1 MRMGRGCLVRNGS
14 VVTDAVVRRRFFVK
28 AVFTSLPPPPMPPSC
43 NNPPLA
49 MGRHAIEVA
58 TMNLSRWV
66 GMAVLACGGLLLGTP
81 ARAGD
86 ISCKMNFQLAGWS
99 VFYKTASGS
108 GTVRCSNG
116 QSLHVKLRAKGG
128 GLTFGKTKITDG
140 IGKFTGV
147 GSVRDV
153 LGHYANAEAHAG
165 ASKSAEAQVLT
176 KGNVSLALS
185 GKGEGWNLGV
195 AFGAFIIE

>member
-1 MRMGRGCLVRNGS
+1 ML
-14 VVTDAVVRRRFFVK
+14 A
-28 AVFTSLPPPPMPPSC
+28 AASLLPVS
-43 NNPPLA
+43 
-49 MGRHAIEVA
+49 E
-58 TMNLSRWV
+58 
-66 GMAVLACGGLLLGTP
+66 

-86 ISCKMNFQLAGWS
+86 ISCKMTFQLSGWS
-99 VFYKTASGS
+99 VFYKTAKGT

-116 QSLHVKLRAKGG
+116 QSLQVKLRAKGG

-140 IGKFTGV
+140 IGKFSGV
-147 GSVRDV
+147 SNVRDV
-153 LGHYANAEAHAG
+153 LGHYAEAVAHAG
-165 ASKSAEAQVLT
+165 AEKSAAAQVLT

>member
-1 MRMGRGCLVRNGS
+1 
-14 VVTDAVVRRRFFVK
+14 
-28 AVFTSLPPPPMPPSC
+28 
-43 NNPPLA
+43 
-49 MGRHAIEVA
+49 
-58 TMNLSRWV
+58 MNLTKWAGV
-66 GMAVLACGGLLLGTP
+66 AVLACSGLLLGTP
-81 ARAGD
+81 ARACD

-140 IGKFTGV
+140 IGKFTGI
-147 GSVRDV
+147 SNVRDV

-165 ASKSAEAQVLT
+165 AVKSAEAQVLT

>member
-1 MRMGRGCLVRNGS
+1 
-14 VVTDAVVRRRFFVK
+14 
-28 AVFTSLPPPPMPPSC
+28 
-43 NNPPLA
+43 
-49 MGRHAIEVA
+49 
-58 TMNLSRWV
+58 MNLIKWA
-66 GMAVLACGGLLLGTP
+66 GVLVLGCGGLLSTAP
-81 ARAGD
+81 VRAGD
-86 ISCKMNFQLAGWS
+86 ISCKMSFQLSGWS

-128 GLTFGKTKITDG
+128 GLTFGKTRISDG
-140 IGKFTGV
+140 IGKFSGV
-147 GSVRDV
+147 GNVHDV

-165 ASKSAEAQVLT
+165 AERSADAQVLT

-185 GKGEGWNLGV
+185 GKGSGWNLGV

>member
-1 MRMGRGCLVRNGS
+1 
-14 VVTDAVVRRRFFVK
+14 
-28 AVFTSLPPPPMPPSC
+28 
-43 NNPPLA
+43 
-49 MGRHAIEVA
+49 
-58 TMNLSRWV
+58 MNLIK
-66 GMAVLACGGLLLGTP
+66 GTGVLALVCAGLLAATP
-81 ARAGD
+81 ARAAEL
-86 ISCKMNFQLAGWS
+86 SCKMTFQLAGWS

-128 GLTFGKTKITDG
+128 GLTFGKTRISHG
-140 IGKFTGV
+140 VGKFTGV
-147 GSVRDV
+147 SNVREV

-165 ASKSAEAQVLT
+165 AEKSAAAQVLT

>member
-1 MRMGRGCLVRNGS
+1 VAPVAGTIAGTAFTPAMAGENDMKTVNGMGA
-14 VVTDAVVRRRFFVK
+14 VT
-28 AVFTSLPPPPMPPSC
+28 
-43 NNPPLA
+43 
-49 MGRHAIEVA
+49 
-58 TMNLSRWV
+58 
-66 GMAVLACGGLLLGTP
+66 VLLGILLLLPTA
-81 ARAGD
+81 ARAGE
-86 ISCKMNFQLAGWS
+86 ISCKMTFQLAGWS
-99 VFYKTASGS
+99 VFYKTSSGS

-128 GLTFGKTKITDG
+128 GLTFGKTRIDNG

-147 GSVRDV
+147 HDIHEV

-165 ASKSAEAQVLT
+165 ATKTAAAEVLT

-185 GKGEGWNLGV
+185 GKGSGWNLGV

>member
-1 MRMGRGCLVRNGS
+1 
-14 VVTDAVVRRRFFVK
+14 
-28 AVFTSLPPPPMPPSC
+28 
-43 NNPPLA
+43 
-49 MGRHAIEVA
+49 
-58 TMNLSRWV
+58 MNLIK
-66 GMAVLACGGLLLGTP
+66 GTGVLALVCAGLLAGTP
-81 ARAGD
+81 ARAAD
-86 ISCKMNFQLAGWS
+86 LSCKMTFQLAGWS

-128 GLTFGKTKITDG
+128 GLTFGKTRISHG
-140 IGKFTGV
+140 VGKFTGV
-147 GSVRDV
+147 SNVREV

-165 ASKSAEAQVLT
+165 AEKSAAAQVLT

>member
-1 MRMGRGCLVRNGS
+1 MHVTGWCGALVL
-14 VVTDAVVRRRFFVK
+14 VVA
-28 AVFTSLPPPPMPPSC
+28 
-43 NNPPLA
+43 
-49 MGRHAIEVA
+49 
-58 TMNLSRWV
+58 
-66 GMAVLACGGLLLGTP
+66 GLLPVTA

-86 ISCKMNFQLAGWS
+86 LSCKMTFQMSGWS

-108 GTVRCSNG
+108 GTVSCNNG
-116 QSLHVKLRAKGG
+116 QSLRVKLRAKGG
-128 GLTFGKTKITDG
+128 GLTIGKTRINHG

-147 GSVRDV
+147 GNVRDV
-153 LGHYANAEAHAG
+153 PGHCANAVAHAG
-165 ASKSAEAQVLT
+165 AQRAVDAQVLT

>member
-1 MRMGRGCLVRNGS
+1 MNMVRGAGV
-14 VVTDAVVRRRFFVK
+14 
-28 AVFTSLPPPPMPPSC
+28 
-43 NNPPLA
+43 A
-49 MGRHAIEVA
+49 M
-58 TMNLSRWV
+58 
-66 GMAVLACGGLLLGTP
+66 LACAAWPAGAP
-81 ARAGD
+81 ARSAD
-86 ISCKMNFQLAGWS
+86 ISCRMDFQLSGWS

-116 QSLHVKLRAKGG
+116 QSLNVKLRAKGG
-128 GLTFGKTKITDG
+128 GLTFGKTTITDG
-140 IGKFTGV
+140 VGKFSGV
-147 GSVRDV
+147 RNVRDV

-165 ASKSAEAQVLT
+165 AEKAAAAQVLT

>member
-1 MRMGRGCLVRNGS
+1 
-14 VVTDAVVRRRFFVK
+14 
-28 AVFTSLPPPPMPPSC
+28 
-43 NNPPLA
+43 
-49 MGRHAIEVA
+49 
-58 TMNLSRWV
+58 MNLTKWAGV
-66 GMAVLACGGLLLGTP
+66 AVLACGGLLLGTP

-140 IGKFTGV
+140 IGKFTGI
-147 GSVRDV
+147 SNVRDV

-165 ASKSAEAQVLT
+165 AVKSAEAQVLT

-185 GKGEGWNLGV
+185 GKGEGWNLGG